1 MNSLTGILFGFAVVL
16 GVAVILTD
24 NVQIKVL
31 VAVLALTA
39 VGFGTLLWVSQVR
52 GWGGDDDY

>member
-16 GVAVILTD
+16 GVAVMFTD

-52 GWGGDDDY
+52 GWGRGDDY

>member
-1 MNSLTGILFGFAVVL
+1 MNLLTGILFGFAVVL

-52 GWGGDDDY
+52 GWGRNDDY